1 MNNPKTASIERRAG
15 FTCLPNWLAGEA
27 TPSEG
32 WLLWTLQSFAPRIHP
47 SLDLLAERSGMARS
61 SVCRLLNDM
70 KRKGWI
76 RSERRFTPER
86 RSTSTV
92 YHLLVWDLAP
102 DSCSC
107 PNAVKT
113 GVRSSDGIPET
124 SMELGVRSSD
134 GSNSKALEAPL
145 EGSDHR
151 TMRVRSSDSNNK
163 EKTIKLNPTALEPPL
178 PPAAQGEHRP
188 EAGAA
193 RPCRDRDGFLVSDPE
208 PHDETPAAVQPQPQQ
223 RPQPQSP
230 PRPLPEPP
238 DPEAVPPVKPQAQKR
253 EAGFVPTVE
262 DVPAELLPVQRELLA
277 FWPARNPK
285 AKRTQQA
292 WKGMLTEARKIQ
304 DHQQGGTEILREQL
318 QEGAA
323 ARVSGPGW
331 LGLNFNRWQQYGT
344 KAGTPMGGAGR
355 YGKRTTM
362 DRVRGAIALI
372 EQRERAAAARAAEQA
387 GQGALVLAE
396 VA

>member
-1 MNNPKTASIERRAG
+1 MENTQRKTACCSSDARAGG
-15 FTCLPNWLAGEA
+15 FTCLPNWLFGEA
-27 TPSEG
+27 TAQELVLLLALQYHAPNIRPSLTALARESGLGKSTVCRTLAALKDRG
-32 WLLWTLQSFAPRIHP
+32 WLRT
-47 SLDLLAERSGMARS
+47 ERQFTARGRNS
-61 SVCRLLNDM
+61 PTSYHLMIQRGKPASPVVV
-70 KRKGWI
+70 
-76 RSERRFTPER
+76 PER
-86 RSTSTV
+86 DTS
-92 YHLLVWDLAP
+92 LKGPDLVVPERDDKPAETGLIVP
-102 DSCSC
+102 EREGDC
-107 PNAVKT
+107 PAAGHEQEEEK
-113 GVRSSDGIPET
+113 
-124 SMELGVRSSD
+124 
-134 GSNSKALEAPL
+134 
-145 EGSDHR
+145 
-151 TMRVRSSDSNNK
+151 NK
-163 EKTIKLNPTALEPPL
+163 SNPTALEPPL
-178 PPAAQGEHRP
+178 PPAAQGEHRH

-262 DVPAELLPVQRELLA
+262 DVPAALLPVQRELLA

-292 WKGMLTEARKIQ
+292 WKGMLTEAQKIQ
-304 DHQQGGTEILREQL
+304 DHHQGGTEILRDQL
-318 QEGAA
+318 VEGAS
-323 ARVSGPGW
+323 ARISGPGW

-344 KAGTPMGGAGR
+344 KASAPMGGTGR

>member
-1 MNNPKTASIERRAG
+1 MAPELLVDATADRKGTLFVYLNLWKHGNGGLGIRKNSYPSVETQASQCRMDPKDVREAR
-15 FTCLPNWLAGEA
+15 NWLIEN
-27 TPSEG
+27 G
-32 WLLWTLQSFAPRIHP
+32 WLLREERPGSTPNFTILLEPRNPPRKCPTPGAKAPRG
-47 SLDLLAERSGMARS
+47 R
-61 SVCRLLNDM
+61 
-70 KRKGWI
+70 
-76 RSERRFTPER
+76 
-86 RSTSTV
+86 
-92 YHLLVWDLAP
+92 
-102 DSCSC
+102 C
-107 PNAVKT
+107 P
-113 GVRSSDGIPET
+113 R
-124 SMELGVRSSD
+124 
-134 GSNSKALEAPL
+134 APL
-145 EGSDHR
+145 GQKPHPTPGAYAPANKNHLTR
-151 TMRVRSSDSNNK
+151 TIEQEV
-163 EKTIKLNPTALEPPL
+163 LEPPL

-208 PHDETPAAVQPQPQQ
+208 PHDEAPAGVQPQPQQ

-238 DPEAVPPVKPQAQKR
+238 DPEAVPPVKPQAQKL

-262 DVPAELLPVQRELLA
+262 DVPAALLPVQRELLA

-292 WKGMLTEARKIQ
+292 WKGMLTEAQKIQ
-304 DHQQGGTEILREQL
+304 DHHQGGTEILRDQL
-318 QEGAA
+318 VEGAE

-331 LGLNFNRWQQYGT
+331 LGLNFNRWQQYGV
-344 KAGTPMGGAGR
+344 KAGTPMGGTGR

-362 DRVRGAIALI
+362 DRVQGAIALI

-387 GQGALVLAE
+387 GQGALVRAE